1 MNLQEKAETRV
12 PEFRLDQRGKDRE
25 QNLKSLPEGLG
36 SSPAPGQKQGADSR
50 KARETLRL

>member
-25 QNLKSLPEGLG
+25 QSLKSLQEGLG
-36 SSPAPGQKQGADSR
+36 SSPAPGQSR
-50 KARETLRL
+50 VQIPGRPGKLCV